1 MYKSAL
7 FESQRLCIQIF
18 EICFFFRNLGPSN
31 YPQTKYGCATNR
43 EIRVY
48 LKVKRGNEVWMKT
61 QESQHV
67 RTISNSNLMCLYI
80 HSLRMSQPKSQIH
93 TIKTHDVCNLPMWC
107 KTVVDSRSSM
117 SGICTRICIF
127 NYKANIYPKKHQRLP
142 TYITQIVYSHTIYS
156 RNISIIHICQYSHWL
171 CLKMRYP
178 KTVCLWFETL
188 FTIVLFSPL

>member
-1 MYKSAL
+1 MDEDARKPT
-7 FESQRLCIQIF
+7 C
-18 EICFFFRNLGPSN
+18 SN
-31 YPQTKYGCATNR
+31 HIELKPYVFIYPFLADVTA
-43 EIRVY
+43 
-48 LKVKRGNEVWMKT
+48 KVANP
-61 QESQHV
+61 H
-67 RTISNSNLMCLYI
+67 
-80 HSLRMSQPKSQIH
+80 
-93 TIKTHDVCNLPMWC
+93 IKTHDVCNLPMWC

-127 NYKANIYPKKHQRLP
+127 NYKANIYPKNHQRLP

-188 FTIVLFSPL
+188 FTIVLFHHYEHVLPIWRFPKIGLPQSSSIEKKHEINHPFMEFPIYH